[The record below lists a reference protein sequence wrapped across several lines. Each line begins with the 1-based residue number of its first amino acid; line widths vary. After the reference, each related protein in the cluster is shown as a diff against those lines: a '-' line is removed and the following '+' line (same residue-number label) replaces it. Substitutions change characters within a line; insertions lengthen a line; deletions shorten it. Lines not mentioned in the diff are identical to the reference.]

1 MNPLNLASTSSP
13 PPVANDL
20 LVKRKRGRPRKDE
33 QENGRVTPNLDVNL
47 VGKTVSGVVAGS
59 YDAGYILNV
68 KVDDSDTKLR
78 GIVFARGKV
87 MPVTPSNDVAP
98 NVKMF
103 TKEETK
109 NQSDDDQSLPPND
122 ETMKDVFTDLEI
134 SEPARAL
141 PLMSKESN
149 GEAATRLVEFFPA
162 PETKTIVTGQEN
174 LILAQKEQE
183 KSPGVGR
190 GFDLMAE
197 EPVCIGE
204 KVPQG
209 LQLQLGNKS
218 ILSGDDDNNNNN
230 GTEMETDPKSSV
242 SKTGLIAKL
251 FEGEHKKVDC
261 AMEEEA
267 SPSVQ

>member
-20 LVKRKRGRPRKDE
+20 LAKRKRGRPRKDE
-33 QENGRVTPNLDVNL
+33 QENACVTPNLDVDL

-59 YDAGYILNV
+59 FDAGYILNF

-141 PLMSKESN
+141 SLMSKESN

-183 KSPGVGR
+183 KSPGVGC

-197 EPVCIGE
+197 ESVCIGE

-218 ILSGDDDNNNNN
+218 ILSGDNNNKNNN
-230 GTEMETDPKSSV
+230 GTEMETDPKSFV

-267 SPSVQ
+267 SPSIQ

>member
-20 LVKRKRGRPRKDE
+20 LAKRKRDRPRKDE
-33 QENGRVTPNLDVNL
+33 QENARVTPNLDVNL
-47 VGKTVSGVVAGS
+47 VGKTVSGVVVGS
-59 YDAGYILNV
+59 FDAGYILNV

-109 NQSDDDQSLPPND
+109 NQSDDEQPLPPDD
-122 ETMKDVFTDLEI
+122 ETMKDVVTDLEI
-134 SEPARAL
+134 SEP
-141 PLMSKESN
+141 
-149 GEAATRLVEFFPA
+149 
-162 PETKTIVTGQEN
+162 PETKTMVTGQEN
-174 LILAQKEQE
+174 LVLAQKEQE
-183 KSPGVGR
+183 KLPGEGH

-204 KVPQG
+204 KVPHG
-209 LQLQLGNKS
+209 LQLELGNKS
-218 ILSGDDDNNNNN
+218 ILSGDDNNNV
-230 GTEMETDPKSSV
+230 GSEMESDPRSSLSKSGV
-242 SKTGLIAKL
+242 IAKL
-251 FEGEHKKVDC
+251 FEGEPKKVEC